1 MEAFDYKKTAWYKKR
16 TSAQDNGFLKK
27 SPRKFW
33 IFILAL
39 FLAFFSY
46 LFLTSPFTPD
56 LRLLFYQPSSRI
68 ETGTRPGEWTTYAR
82 TPDHQ
87 RFLDRN
93 VSFKGEVRWSL
104 AQSELVDSSP
114 VVVEGVLY
122 VGDHFKVMALNVSDG
137 KVLWTYPTTGPVN
150 SSPAVAGDL
159 LFLGLLDG
167 RVLGLNRHSGKLQWE
182 FKTGNFIIGSPT
194 VVDGLL
200 YIGSADRYLY
210 ALDARLG
217 TLAWK
222 EPAAGKMIQAPA
234 VRDTIVYA
242 ASDANKLYSLSG
254 RTGARRLEFFLT
266 GTMIDSPV
274 VSPTIVYAVTLDGR
288 LIALKHKARQYPWS
302 HGLKIAWIQ
311 LWMLGFPVP
320 TPSLQPGTLWGIF
333 PKERKGKF
341 VSSPAVADDRLF
353 VGDNRG
359 RFYALDAH
367 KGTFLWELE
376 LGEGVAT
383 APLVLGDTVY
393 FGTKTGILYGV
404 SRRDG
409 SLQWKFPL
417 GSPIKGDLVYAADRL
432 LVRTSDGTLQAIE

>member
-1 MEAFDYKKTAWYKKR
+1 LEAFDYKKTVWYKKIL
-16 TSAQDNGFLKK
+16 SAQDNQQPKK
-27 SPRKFW
+27 AVWKFW
-33 IFILAL
+33 IFILIL
-39 FLAFFSY
+39 FLVFFSY
-46 LFLTSPFTPD
+46 LILTSPFTPD

-68 ETGTRPGEWTTYAR
+68 ETGTRSGEWATYAR

-87 RFLDRN
+87 HFIDQN
-93 VSFKGEVRWSL
+93 VSFKGKVLWTL

-114 VVVEGVLY
+114 AVVDGVLY
-122 VGDHFKVMALNVSDG
+122 VGDNFKVVALNASNG
-137 KVLWTYPTTGPVN
+137 KILWTYSTTGPVN

-159 LFLGLLDG
+159 IFLGLLDG
-167 RVLGLNRHSGKLQWE
+167 RVIALNRHSGKLQWE
-182 FKTGNFIIGSPT
+182 FKTGNFIFGSPT

-200 YIGSADRYLY
+200 YIGSGDRYLY
-210 ALDARLG
+210 ALDAQLG

-222 EPAAGKMIQAPA
+222 EQATGKMIQSPA
-234 VRDTIVYA
+234 VRDSIVYA

-274 VSPTIVYAVTLDGR
+274 VSPTIVYGVTHDGR

-302 HGLKIAWIQ
+302 HGLKVAWIQ

-320 TPSLQPGTLWGIF
+320 TPSLQPGTLWGTF

-341 VSSPAVADDRLF
+341 VSSPAVAGDRLF

-359 RFYALDAH
+359 RFFALDAH
-367 KGTFLWELE
+367 KGTFLWEIE
-376 LGEGVAT
+376 LGEGVTT

-393 FGTKTGILYGV
+393 FGTKTGTLYGV
-404 SRRDG
+404 SCRDG
-409 SLQWKFPL
+409 SLRWKFFL
-417 GSPIKGDLVYAADRL
+417 GSPLKGDLVYAADRL
-432 LVRTSDGTLQAIE
+432 LVRTTNGRLQAIE